1 MKFKDD
7 AIFIIQ
13 TLNQNGYEAYL
24 VGGCVRDALL
34 HKETHD
40 IDITTSAFSSEIK
53 SCFKDYPILDTG
65 IKHGTLTLILHK
77 TPYEITTYRIDK
89 NYLDHRHPASI
100 TFTRS
105 LKEDLKRRDFTINA
119 LCWHPKSGILDL
131 QHGIKDLNCQLIR
144 SIGNPDTRFNEDSLR
159 ILRALRFASVLNFTI
174 EQATEKSMF
183 KNKELLKSISSE
195 RINQEFSKLLTGK
208 NAPFIMEKYADIL
221 AVFMPEISELKKNSE
236 IFKEMIDTLKR
247 SPEILTLR
255 LALLSNSF
263 YPDSISS
270 SEAFLSRLK
279 YSNQIIKKIKTL
291 LILQNMPADTR
302 IDIKKILSVCSDDS
316 ILEEL
321 LLMKQIKSEH
331 FPSMHIQSQIQDIK
345 KKQDC
350 LTLKDC
356 CINGKDCLN
365 LQIPDK
371 MISCILNQ
379 ILNEIIEEKLPN
391 EKNACLIRAK
401 ELAQR

>member
-119 LCWHPKSGILDL
+119 LCWHPKSGIVDL
-131 QHGIKDLNCQLIR
+131 QHGIEDLNCQLIR

-255 LALLSNSF
+255 LAQHSNSF
-263 YPDSISS
+263 
-270 SEAFLSRLK
+270 
-279 YSNQIIKKIKTL
+279 
-291 LILQNMPADTR
+291 
-302 IDIKKILSVCSDDS
+302 
-316 ILEEL
+316 
-321 LLMKQIKSEH
+321 
-331 FPSMHIQSQIQDIK
+331 
-345 KKQDC
+345 
-350 LTLKDC
+350 
-356 CINGKDCLN
+356 
-365 LQIPDK
+365 
-371 MISCILNQ
+371 
-379 ILNEIIEEKLPN
+379 
-391 EKNACLIRAK
+391 
-401 ELAQR
+401 